1 MDPTINNPHDKFA
14 KEMLS
19 QKSFAIIFLT
29 EYLPREV
36 KDCLDMETL
45 TYSPNSFINESLEE
59 RFSDIVFK
67 VQMKEQHGDCF
78 VSILIENKANPSK
91 YVSIQ
96 VLEYLSS
103 AYAAQV
109 KAKEKIQEL
118 NEFVARFSANK
129 SKARQATSRL
139 KQADKLKEN
148 MVEIK
153 PSSRQSPFIRFEPD
167 ERFKLHRQAFMTEE
181 LSKAYDKP
189 LFSKLNISLDAG
201 ERLAIIG
208 ANGAGKT
215 TLLNILAGAFDEKNS
230 DVKPDTGVVKWAE
243 KAHVGY
249 YPQDHEHEFTQDVTL
264 SEWMREWTQEGDDE
278 QVVRGTL
285 GRLLFGGDD
294 VIKKVGVL
302 SGGEKGRMLYGK
314 LILQRPNVLIMDEP
328 TNHMDME
335 SIEALNYALEKYK
348 GTVIFVSHDRQFVS
362 SLATQI
368 IELDGE
374 GHCDYYMG
382 DYEGYLSSKGIE

>member
-109 KAKEKIQEL
+109 KAKKKSIQ
-118 NEFVARFSANK
+118 SY
-129 SKARQATSRL
+129 
-139 KQADKLKEN
+139 
-148 MVEIK
+148 
-153 PSSRQSPFIRFEPD
+153 QSYITKVR
-167 ERFKLHRQAFMTEE
+167 R
-181 LSKAYDKP
+181 
-189 LFSKLNISLDAG
+189 
-201 ERLAIIG
+201 
-208 ANGAGKT
+208 NG
-215 TLLNILAGAFDEKNS
+215 
-230 DVKPDTGVVKWAE
+230 KWN
-243 KAHVGY
+243 
-249 YPQDHEHEFTQDVTL
+249 L
-264 SEWMREWTQEGDDE
+264 W
-278 QVVRGTL
+278 
-285 GRLLFGGDD
+285 
-294 VIKKVGVL
+294 
-302 SGGEKGRMLYGK
+302 
-314 LILQRPNVLIMDEP
+314 
-328 TNHMDME
+328 
-335 SIEALNYALEKYK
+335 
-348 GTVIFVSHDRQFVS
+348 
-362 SLATQI
+362 QI
-368 IELDGE
+368 
-374 GHCDYYMG
+374 Y
-382 DYEGYLSSKGIE
+382 